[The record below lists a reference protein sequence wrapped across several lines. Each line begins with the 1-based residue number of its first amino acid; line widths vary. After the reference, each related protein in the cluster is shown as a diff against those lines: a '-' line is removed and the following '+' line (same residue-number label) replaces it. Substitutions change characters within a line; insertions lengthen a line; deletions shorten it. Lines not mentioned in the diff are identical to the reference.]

1 MAKAQWPEWWNWEI
15 ELTPHLLKR
24 MVDRSFTEVHL
35 RRMLEVA
42 ARHLP
47 DIVEGRFIVE
57 TRHAGR
63 PWHIIVEPDESGPT
77 AGGHYRLPR

>member
-1 MAKAQWPEWWNWEI
+1 MAKAQWPEWWSWEI

-42 ARHLP
+42 ATFAGYRGGTFHRGNP
-47 DIVEGRFIVE
+47 PRGSNVAHHRRARRSGQ
-57 TRHAGR
+57 TAGR
-63 PWHIIVEPDESGPT
+63 
-77 AGGHYRLPR
+77 HYRLPR